1 MRSDRSGRSSSL
13 EKGKREK
20 KRKGNKRKQEETEK
34 GSGRRQRSR
43 CGVRL
48 IKYHE
53 ELGAKIA
60 TRTAGNDTPLLKPG
74 NV

>member
-13 EKGKREK
+13 EKGKEK
-20 KRKGNKRKQEETEK
+20 KRKGKKRKQEETEK

-60 TRTAGNDTPLLKPG
+60 TRTAGNNTPLLKLG